1 MQNKHKIFK
10 STLPIMKVSWIKI
23 VLYVGLIPHSCKSLL
38 QLFLAE
44 LLKQDNLTIV
54 VTKIDLAILNQDD
67 DDDKYDEELLTSEV
81 QKYLCEKVFEISM
94 TDLPKDVIFP
104 VCGKWALMVKQ
115 LQNQNHPSDKI
126 IINRVQKE
134 LDYFASTLDDQHEAP
149 IDEKALWLLERSNID
164 KLESR
169 YSQMNIIMII
179 ANFSRL
185 NIQYC

>member
-1 MQNKHKIFK
+1 
-10 STLPIMKVSWIKI
+10 MKVSWIKI

-38 QLFLAE
+38 LLFLAE
-44 LLKQDNLTIV
+44 LLKHDHLTIV
-54 VTKIDLAILNQDD
+54 ITKIDLAILNQDD
-67 DDDKYDEELLTSEV
+67 DDDIYDEELLTSEV
-81 QKYLCEKVFEISM
+81 QTYLCEKVFEISM

-104 VCGKWALMVKQ
+104 VSGKWALMVKQ
-115 LQNQNHPSDKI
+115 LQNQNHPSDKT

-134 LDYFASTLDDQHEAP
+134 LDYFASTLDDQHEVP
-149 IDEKALWLLERSNID
+149 IDEKALWLLKRSNID

-179 ANFSRL
+179 ANFSCP